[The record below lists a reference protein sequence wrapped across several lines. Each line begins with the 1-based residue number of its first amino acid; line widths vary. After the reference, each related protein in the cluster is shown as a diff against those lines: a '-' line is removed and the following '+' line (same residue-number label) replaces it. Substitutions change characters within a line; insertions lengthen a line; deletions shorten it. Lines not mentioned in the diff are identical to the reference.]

1 MGLFQSFTVLIAIR
15 SYAATNP
22 DLSADFTNLL
32 TASIDLGVNSFHG
45 ALWSFNRSWL
55 LGAFATLTD
64 RDAANLESFP
74 IDLFRCPSC
83 GLLELYD
90 LDRSLPEA

>member
-1 MGLFQSFTVLIAIR
+1 MRKSDSWLMGALASFT
-15 SYAATNP
+15 Y
-22 DLSADFTNLL
+22 
-32 TASIDLGVNSFHG
+32 
-45 ALWSFNRSWL
+45 
-55 LGAFATLTD
+55 